1 LEKSTQEV
9 SARPFLN
16 QRAEL
21 RPLESIY
28 KELNMKLALL
38 IPTVLL
44 AVIAA
49 TAQQPTQPQLKVDS
63 SNRTLTVSA
72 TDNVT
77 VEPDLAILHIGFVT
91 QPQDAKSAYA
101 DGTRAS
107 NAIIAALKQAG
118 VPETSIRSE
127 SQYLD
132 RDWTTKLRKYTLHQ
146 QWSVKVAPERAAEVL
161 DIAVNAGATSSGQI
175 DWTVKDEKALETEA
189 LDKAAARAR
198 ANAEVLAKGM
208 AVRLGSLI
216 YVSNQVSAPQYPR
229 PMMAMAMRS
238 ADAAPQPLAVEP
250 HQVSREASV
259 YAVFVI
265 E

>member
-1 LEKSTQEV
+1 
-9 SARPFLN
+9 
-16 QRAEL
+16 
-21 RPLESIY
+21 
-28 KELNMKLALL
+28 
-38 IPTVLL
+38 
-44 AVIAA
+44 
-49 TAQQPTQPQLKVDS
+49 
-63 SNRTLTVSA
+63 VSA
-72 TDNVT
+72 TDSVT

-101 DGTRAS
+101 DGTSAS

-118 VPETSIRSE
+118 VEETAIRSE

-146 QWSVKVAPERAAEVL
+146 QWTVKVPPARAAEVL
-161 DIAVNAGATSSGQI
+161 DVAINAGATSSGQI

-189 LDKAAARAR
+189 LDKAAARSK

-208 AVRLGSLI
+208 GVRLGSLI
-216 YVSNQVSAPQYPR
+216 YVSNQVTAPQYPR
-229 PMMAMAMRS
+229 PVMAMAMRN
-238 ADAAPQPLAVEP
+238 AEAPPPPLAIEP

-259 YAVFVI
+259 YAVFAI

>member
-1 LEKSTQEV
+1 MKSIAITLT
-9 SARPFLN
+9 SALFL
-16 QRAEL
+16 AT
-21 RPLESIY
+21 
-28 KELNMKLALL
+28 
-38 IPTVLL
+38 IP
-44 AVIAA
+44 AA
-49 TAQQPTQPQLKVDS
+49 AQQPTQPQLKVDS
-63 SNRTLTVSA
+63 SNRTLTVTA
-72 TDNVT
+72 TDSVI

-101 DGTRAS
+101 DGSRAS

-146 QWSVKVAPERAAEVL
+146 QWTVKVSPERAAEVL
-161 DIAVNAGATSSGQI
+161 DTAVNAGATTSGQI
-175 DWTVKDEKALETEA
+175 DWTVKDEKVLETDA

-208 AVRLGSLI
+208 GVRLGSLM
-216 YVSNQVSAPQYPR
+216 YVSNQMSAPPFPR
-229 PMMAMAMRS
+229 PMPMMAMKS
-238 ADAAPQPLAVEP
+238 AEPATQPLSIEP

-259 YAVFVI
+259 YAVFAI

>member
-1 LEKSTQEV
+1 MKSIAITLA
-9 SARPFLN
+9 S
-16 QRAEL
+16 
-21 RPLESIY
+21 
-28 KELNMKLALL
+28 ALL
-38 IPTVLL
+38 FAT
-44 AVIAA
+44 IAA

-72 TDNVT
+72 TDSVT

-118 VPETSIRSE
+118 VEETAIRSE

-146 QWSVKVAPERAAEVL
+146 QWTVKVPPARAAEIL
-161 DIAVNAGATSSGQI
+161 DVAINAGATSSGQI
-175 DWTVKDEKALETEA
+175 DWTVKDEKALEAEA
-189 LDKAAARAR
+189 LDKAASRAK

-208 AVRLGSLI
+208 GVRLGSLI

-229 PMMAMAMRS
+229 PMMAMAQRT
-238 ADAAPQPLAVEP
+238 ADAAAQPLAIEP

-259 YAVFVI
+259 YAVFTI